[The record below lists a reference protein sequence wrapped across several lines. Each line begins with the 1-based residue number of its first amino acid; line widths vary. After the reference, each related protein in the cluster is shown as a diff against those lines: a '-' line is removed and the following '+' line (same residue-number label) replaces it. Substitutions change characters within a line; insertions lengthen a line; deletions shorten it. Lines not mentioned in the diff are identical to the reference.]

1 MKLTNIEISNLFSY
15 YGENKISIDNIT
27 CVIGTNGFGKTSILN
42 SIKLCLNYLK
52 IDTKSILNN
61 KAQDNN
67 CWVKLD
73 FDEFNICRN
82 WFFSNKIEE
91 KLVVT
96 FKDNSILEDAE
107 AEHFIQNKIPE
118 FLVDF
123 LFYDGE
129 IGNNLLVLSNSKLK
143 SIFDYVFDL
152 DLLVNTQKDAYE
164 VSKRLLEKNQTSGF
178 SEVLKLEEKR
188 TALIET
194 INKDKE
200 SLKSSEVTLK
210 IEKLNL
216 QKVNTQIRN
225 KNKKLKELNIQK
237 ENIKT
242 VLDEKTTRFKDTIL
256 WQMPLLFNSN
266 LFKEIKKR
274 SKSILKI
281 EDENLFTK
289 KFSHFAKEINSPIEE
304 DKIFEIF
311 KSLMINSNENI
322 NLSISSKDFR
332 QLINELKDLKLEFT
346 QIENEIKFEEES
358 SLRQEVVQIL
368 FSQRE
373 NIEKIVVHLEQ
384 KILELKNK
392 LEDNSLELKDI
403 NRTITQAFR
412 ENQSQYALIKGYEE
426 LQAISKV
433 STQLYEKKLLDNLEI
448 FNKKLNQNTTKFLTQ
463 YKHIKNIVVNN
474 NLEIV
479 ISDENS
485 QLSTNLLS
493 AGQKQILNFLI
504 IKTILDFKDFTSFV
518 VVDTP
523 FGRLSNKNKE
533 LLLNTCY
540 LNFENLVL
548 LLTDSEYEFI
558 KSQSLK
564 YKKYNILRND
574 NGSFLEENL

>member
-27 CVIGTNGFGKTSILN
+27 CIIGTNGFGKTSILN

-52 IDTKSILNN
+52 IDMKSILNN

-67 CWVKLD
+67 CWIKLD

-200 SLKSSEVTLK
+200 SLKSTEVTLK

-242 VLDEKTTRFKDTIL
+242 VLDEKTTKFKDTIL

-274 SKSILKI
+274 SKSIIKI

-311 KSLMINSNENI
+311 KSLMINNNENI

-332 QLINELKDLKLEFT
+332 ELINELKDLKLEFT
-346 QIENEIKFEEES
+346 QIENEIKLEEES

-373 NIEKIVVHLEQ
+373 NIEKMVEHLEQ

-392 LEDNSLELKDI
+392 IEDDSLELKDI
-403 NRTITQAFR
+403 NKTITQAFR
-412 ENQSQYALIKGYEE
+412 ENQSQYAVIKGYEE

-433 STQLYEKKLLDNLEI
+433 SAQLYEKKLLDNLKI
-448 FNKKLNQNTTKFLTQ
+448 FNKKLEQNTAKFLAQ
-463 YKHIKNIVVNN
+463 YKHIKNIVVNK

-540 LNFENLVL
+540 LNFDNLVL

>member
-1 MKLTNIEISNLFSY
+1 MKLTNIEIYNLFSY
-15 YGENKISIDNIT
+15 YGGNKISIDNIT

-42 SIKLCLNYLK
+42 AIKLCLNYLK
-52 IDTKSILNN
+52 IDAKSILNN

-82 WFFSNKIEE
+82 WFFSNKVEE

-200 SLKSSEVTLK
+200 SLKNSEVTLK

-242 VLDEKTTRFKDTIL
+242 VLDEKITKFKDTIL

-274 SKSILKI
+274 SKSIVKI
-281 EDENLFTK
+281 EDENLFIK

-332 QLINELKDLKLEFT
+332 QLIDELKDLKLEFT
-346 QIENEIKFEEES
+346 QIENEIKLEEES

-373 NIEKIVVHLEQ
+373 NIEKMVEHLEQ

-392 LEDNSLELKDI
+392 IEDDSLELKDI
-403 NRTITQAFR
+403 NKTITQAFR
-412 ENQSQYALIKGYEE
+412 ENQSQYAVIKGYEE

-433 STQLYEKKLLDNLEI
+433 SAQLYEKKLLDNLEI
-448 FNKKLNQNTTKFLTQ
+448 FNKKLEQNTAKFLAQ
-463 YKHIKNIVVNN
+463 YKHIKNIVVNK

>member
-73 FDEFNICRN
+73 FDEFNIYRN

-129 IGNNLLVLSNSKLK
+129 TGNNLLVLSNSKLK

-152 DLLVNTQKDAYE
+152 DLLVNTQKDTYE
-164 VSKRLLEKNQTSGF
+164 VSKRLIEKNQASGF

-242 VLDEKTTRFKDTIL
+242 ALDEKTLKFKDTIL

-274 SKSILKI
+274 SKSIIKI

-311 KSLMINSNENI
+311 KSLMINNNENI

-346 QIENEIKFEEES
+346 QIENEIKLEEES

-373 NIEKIVVHLEQ
+373 NIEKMVEHLEQ

-392 LEDNSLELKDI
+392 IEDDSLELKDL
-403 NRTITQAFR
+403 NKTITQAFR
-412 ENQSQYALIKGYEE
+412 ENQSQYAVIKGYEE
-426 LQAISKV
+426 LQAISKI
-433 STQLYEKKLLDNLEI
+433 SAQLYEKKLLDNLKI
-448 FNKKLNQNTTKFLTQ
+448 FNKKLEQNTAKFLAQ
-463 YKHIKNIVVNN
+463 YKHIKNIVVNK

>member
-1 MKLTNIEISNLFSY
+1 MKLTNIEIYNLFSY
-15 YGENKISIDNIT
+15 YGKNRISIDNIT
-27 CVIGTNGFGKTSILN
+27 CIIGTNGLGKTSILN

-52 IDTKSILNN
+52 IDIKSILNN

-67 CWVKLD
+67 CWIKLD

-82 WFFSNKIEE
+82 WFFSNKVEE

-164 VSKRLLEKNQTSGF
+164 VSKRLLEKNQTNGF

-188 TALIET
+188 TVLIET

-200 SLKSSEVTLK
+200 SLKNSEVTLK

-225 KNKKLKELNIQK
+225 KNKKLKDLNIQK
-237 ENIKT
+237 ESIKSK
-242 VLDEKTTRFKDTIL
+242 LDEKIIKLKETIL

-266 LFKEIKKR
+266 LYEEIKKR
-274 SKSILKI
+274 SKSIVKI

-322 NLSISSKDFR
+322 NLSISSTDFR
-332 QLINELKDLKLEFT
+332 ELINELKDLKLEFT
-346 QIENEIKFEEES
+346 QIEHQIKLEEES
-358 SLRQEVVQIL
+358 SLRQEVVQTL

-373 NIEKIVVHLEQ
+373 NIEKMLEHLEQ

-392 LEDNSLELKDI
+392 IEDDSLELKDI
-403 NRTITQAFR
+403 NKTITQAFR
-412 ENQSQYALIKGYEE
+412 ENQSQYAVIKGYEE

-433 STQLYEKKLLDNLEI
+433 SAQLYEKKLLDNLEI
-448 FNKKLNQNTTKFLTQ
+448 FNEKLEKNVAKFLNQ
-463 YKHIKNIVVNN
+463 YKHIKNIVVNK

-479 ISDENS
+479 ILDENS
-485 QLSTNLLS
+485 QLNTNLLS

-548 LLTDSEYEFI
+548 LLTDSEYDFI

>member
-164 VSKRLLEKNQTSGF
+164 VSKRLLEKNQASGF

-200 SLKSSEVTLK
+200 SLKSTEVTLK

-242 VLDEKTTRFKDTIL
+242 VLDEKTTKFKDTIL

-266 LFKEIKKR
+266 LFKKIKKR
-274 SKSILKI
+274 SKSIIKI

-311 KSLMINSNENI
+311 KSLMINNNENI

-332 QLINELKDLKLEFT
+332 ELINELKDLKLEFT
-346 QIENEIKFEEES
+346 QIENEIKLEEES

-373 NIEKIVVHLEQ
+373 NIEKMVEHLEQ

-392 LEDNSLELKDI
+392 IEDDSLELKDI
-403 NRTITQAFR
+403 NKTITQAFR
-412 ENQSQYALIKGYEE
+412 ENQSQYAVIKGYEE

-433 STQLYEKKLLDNLEI
+433 SAQLYEKKLLDNLKI
-448 FNKKLNQNTTKFLTQ
+448 FNKKLEQNTAKFLAQ
-463 YKHIKNIVVNN
+463 YKHIKNIVVNK

-540 LNFENLVL
+540 LNFDNLVL

>member
-164 VSKRLLEKNQTSGF
+164 VSKRLLEKNETSSF

-210 IEKLNL
+210 IEKLTL
-216 QKVNTQIRN
+216 QKINTQIRN
-225 KNKKLKELNIQK
+225 KNKKLKDLNIQK
-237 ENIKT
+237 ESIKFK
-242 VLDEKTTRFKDTIL
+242 LDEKTTKFKDTIL

-274 SKSILKI
+274 SKSIIKI
-281 EDENLFTK
+281 EDENLFIK

-311 KSLMINSNENI
+311 KSLMINNNENI

-332 QLINELKDLKLEFT
+332 ELINELKDLKLEFT
-346 QIENEIKFEEES
+346 QIENEIKLEEES

-373 NIEKIVVHLEQ
+373 NIEKIVEHLEQ

-392 LEDNSLELKDI
+392 IEDDSLELKDI
-403 NRTITQAFR
+403 NKTITQAFR
-412 ENQSQYALIKGYEE
+412 ENQSQYAVIKGYEE

-433 STQLYEKKLLDNLEI
+433 SAQLYEKKLLDNLKI
-448 FNKKLNQNTTKFLTQ
+448 FNKKLEQNTAKFLAQ
-463 YKHIKNIVVNN
+463 YKHIKNIVVNK

-540 LNFENLVL
+540 LNFDNLVL

>member
-164 VSKRLLEKNQTSGF
+164 VSKRLLEKNQTNGF

-216 QKVNTQIRN
+216 QKINTQIRN
-225 KNKKLKELNIQK
+225 KNKKLKDLNIQK
-237 ENIKT
+237 ESIKSK
-242 VLDEKTTRFKDTIL
+242 LDEKIIKLKETIL

-266 LFKEIKKR
+266 LFEEI
-274 SKSILKI
+274 
-281 EDENLFTK
+281 
-289 KFSHFAKEINSPIEE
+289 
-304 DKIFEIF
+304 
-311 KSLMINSNENI
+311 
-322 NLSISSKDFR
+322 
-332 QLINELKDLKLEFT
+332 
-346 QIENEIKFEEES
+346 
-358 SLRQEVVQIL
+358 
-368 FSQRE
+368 
-373 NIEKIVVHLEQ
+373 
-384 KILELKNK
+384 
-392 LEDNSLELKDI
+392 
-403 NRTITQAFR
+403 
-412 ENQSQYALIKGYEE
+412 
-426 LQAISKV
+426 
-433 STQLYEKKLLDNLEI
+433 
-448 FNKKLNQNTTKFLTQ
+448 
-463 YKHIKNIVVNN
+463 
-474 NLEIV
+474 
-479 ISDENS
+479 
-485 QLSTNLLS
+485 
-493 AGQKQILNFLI
+493 
-504 IKTILDFKDFTSFV
+504 
-518 VVDTP
+518 
-523 FGRLSNKNKE
+523 
-533 LLLNTCY
+533 
-540 LNFENLVL
+540 
-548 LLTDSEYEFI
+548 
-558 KSQSLK
+558 
-564 YKKYNILRND
+564 
-574 NGSFLEENL
+574 

>member
-73 FDEFNICRN
+73 FDEFNICRS

-91 KLVVT
+91 KLVVN
-96 FKDNSILEDAE
+96 FKDDSILEDAE

-129 IGNNLLVLSNSKLK
+129 IDNNLLVLSNSKLK

-164 VSKRLLEKNQTSGF
+164 VSKRLLEKNQASGF

-200 SLKSSEVTLK
+200 SLKNSEVTLK
-210 IEKLNL
+210 IEKLTL
-216 QKVNTQIRN
+216 QKINTQIRN
-225 KNKKLKELNIQK
+225 KNKKLKDLNIQK
-237 ENIKT
+237 ESIKSK
-242 VLDEKTTRFKDTIL
+242 LDEKTVKFKDTIL

-266 LFKEIKKR
+266 LFEEIKKR
-274 SKSILKI
+274 SKSIVKI

-289 KFSHFAKEINSPIEE
+289 KFSHFAKEINSSIEE

-311 KSLMINSNENI
+311 KSLMINNNENI

-332 QLINELKDLKLEFT
+332 ELINELKDLKLEFT
-346 QIENEIKFEEES
+346 QIENEIKLEEES

-373 NIEKIVVHLEQ
+373 NIEKMVEHLEQ

-392 LEDNSLELKDI
+392 IEDNSLELKDI
-403 NRTITQAFR
+403 NKTITQAFR
-412 ENQSQYALIKGYEE
+412 ENQSQYAVIKGYEE

-433 STQLYEKKLLDNLEI
+433 SAQLYEKKLFDNLEI
-448 FNKKLNQNTTKFLTQ
+448 FNKKLKQNTAKFLAQ
-463 YKHIKNIVVNN
+463 YKHIKNIVVNK

>member
-1 MKLTNIEISNLFSY
+1 MKLTNIEIFNLFSY
-15 YGENKISIDNIT
+15 YGENKILIDNIT
-27 CVIGTNGFGKTSILN
+27 CIIGTNGFGKTSILN

-52 IDTKSILNN
+52 IDAKSILNN

-67 CWVKLD
+67 CWIKLD
-73 FDEFNICRN
+73 FDEFNIYRN

-91 KLVVT
+91 KLVIT

-188 TALIET
+188 TTLIET

-200 SLKSSEVTLK
+200 DLKSSEITLK

-216 QKVNTQIRN
+216 QKINTQIRN
-225 KNKKLKELNIQK
+225 KNKKLKEFNIQK
-237 ENIKT
+237 ENIKAI
-242 VLDEKTTRFKDTIL
+242 LDEKIIKFKDTIL

-266 LFKEIKKR
+266 LFEEIKKR
-274 SKSILKI
+274 SKSIVKI

-311 KSLMINSNENI
+311 KSLMINNNENI
-322 NLSISSKDFR
+322 NLSISSTDFR
-332 QLINELKDLKLEFT
+332 ELINELKDLKLEFT
-346 QIENEIKFEEES
+346 QIEHQIKLEEES
-358 SLRQEVVQIL
+358 SLRQEVVQTL

-373 NIEKIVVHLEQ
+373 NIEKMLEHLEQ

-392 LEDNSLELKDI
+392 IEDDTLELKDI
-403 NRTITQAFR
+403 NKTITQAFR
-412 ENQSQYALIKGYEE
+412 ENQSQYAVIKGYEE

-433 STQLYEKKLLDNLEI
+433 SAQLYEKKLLDNLEI
-448 FNKKLNQNTTKFLTQ
+448 FNEKLEKNVAKFLNQ
-463 YKHIKNIVVNN
+463 YKHIKNIVVNK

-485 QLSTNLLS
+485 ELNTNLLS

-564 YKKYNILRND
+564 YKRYNILRND

>member
-27 CVIGTNGFGKTSILN
+27 CIIGTNGFGKTSILN

-200 SLKSSEVTLK
+200 SLKSTEVTLK

-242 VLDEKTTRFKDTIL
+242 VLDEKTTKFKDTIL

-274 SKSILKI
+274 SKSIIKI

-311 KSLMINSNENI
+311 KSLMINNNENI

-332 QLINELKDLKLEFT
+332 ELINELKDLKLEFT
-346 QIENEIKFEEES
+346 QIENEIKLEEES

-373 NIEKIVVHLEQ
+373 NIEKMVEHLEQ

-392 LEDNSLELKDI
+392 IEDDSLELKDI
-403 NRTITQAFR
+403 NKTITQAFR
-412 ENQSQYALIKGYEE
+412 ENQSQYAVIKGYEE

-433 STQLYEKKLLDNLEI
+433 SAQLYEKKLLDNLEI
-448 FNKKLNQNTTKFLTQ
+448 FNKKLEQNTAKFLAQ
-463 YKHIKNIVVNN
+463 YKHIKNIVVNK

>member
-1 MKLTNIEISNLFSY
+1 MKLTNIEIFNLFSY
-15 YGENKISIDNIT
+15 YGENKILIDNIT
-27 CVIGTNGFGKTSILN
+27 CIIGTNGFGKTSILN

-67 CWVKLD
+67 CWIKLD
-73 FDEFNICRN
+73 FDEFNIYRN

-91 KLVVT
+91 KLVIT

-188 TALIET
+188 TTLIET

-200 SLKSSEVTLK
+200 DLKSSEITLK

-216 QKVNTQIRN
+216 QKINTQIRN

-237 ENIKT
+237 ENIKAI
-242 VLDEKTTRFKDTIL
+242 LDEKIIKFKDTIL
-256 WQMPLLFNSN
+256 CQMPLLFNSN
-266 LFKEIKKR
+266 LFEEIKKR
-274 SKSILKI
+274 SKSIVKI

-311 KSLMINSNENI
+311 KSLMINNNENI
-322 NLSISSKDFR
+322 NLSISSTDFR
-332 QLINELKDLKLEFT
+332 ELINELKDLKLEFT
-346 QIENEIKFEEES
+346 QIEHQIKLEEES
-358 SLRQEVVQIL
+358 SLRQEVVQTL
-368 FSQRE
+368 FFQRE
-373 NIEKIVVHLEQ
+373 NIEKMLEHLEQ

-392 LEDNSLELKDI
+392 IEDDTLELKDI
-403 NRTITQAFR
+403 NKTITQAFR
-412 ENQSQYALIKGYEE
+412 ENQSQYAVIKGYEE

-433 STQLYEKKLLDNLEI
+433 SAQLYEKKLLDNLEI
-448 FNKKLNQNTTKFLTQ
+448 FNEKLEKNVAKFLNQ
-463 YKHIKNIVVNN
+463 YKHIKNIVVNK

-485 QLSTNLLS
+485 QLNTNLLS

-548 LLTDSEYEFI
+548 LLTDSEYDFI

>member
-242 VLDEKTTRFKDTIL
+242 VLDEKTTKFKDTFL

-274 SKSILKI
+274 SKSIVKI

-289 KFSHFAKEINSPIEE
+289 KFSYFAKEINSPIEE
-304 DKIFEIF
+304 DKMFEIF

-373 NIEKIVVHLEQ
+373 NIEKMVEHLEQ

-392 LEDNSLELKDI
+392 IEDDSLELKDI
-403 NRTITQAFR
+403 NKTITQAFR
-412 ENQSQYALIKGYEE
+412 ENQSQYAVIKGYEE

-433 STQLYEKKLLDNLEI
+433 SAQLYEKKLLDNLEI
-448 FNKKLNQNTTKFLTQ
+448 FNKKLEQNTAKFLAQ
-463 YKHIKNIVVNN
+463 YKHIKNIVVNK

>member
-1 MKLTNIEISNLFSY
+1 MKLTNIEIFNLFSY

-27 CVIGTNGFGKTSILN
+27 CIIGTNGFGKTSILN

-73 FDEFNICRN
+73 FDEFNIYRN

-96 FKDNSILEDAE
+96 FKDNNILEDAE

-129 IGNNLLVLSNSKLK
+129 IGNNLLVLSNFKLK

-188 TALIET
+188 IILLET

-200 SLKSSEVTLK
+200 GLKSSEVTLK
-210 IEKLNL
+210 IEKLTL
-216 QKVNTQIRN
+216 QKINTQIRN
-225 KNKKLKELNIQK
+225 KNKKLKDLNIQK
-237 ENIKT
+237 ESIKSK
-242 VLDEKTTRFKDTIL
+242 LDEKIIKFKETIL

-266 LFKEIKKR
+266 LFEEIKKR
-274 SKSILKI
+274 SKSIVKI

-311 KSLMINSNENI
+311 KSLMINNNENI

-332 QLINELKDLKLEFT
+332 ELINELKDLKLEFT
-346 QIENEIKFEEES
+346 QIENEIKLEEES
-358 SLRQEVVQIL
+358 SFRQEVVQIL

-373 NIEKIVVHLEQ
+373 NIEKIVAHLEQ

-392 LEDNSLELKDI
+392 IEDDTLELKDI
-403 NRTITQAFR
+403 NKTITQTFR
-412 ENQSQYALIKGYEE
+412 ENQSQYAVIKGYEE

-433 STQLYEKKLLDNLEI
+433 SAQLYEKKLLDNLAI
-448 FNKKLNQNTTKFLTQ
+448 FNKKLEQNTAKFLNQ
-463 YKHIKNIVVNN
+463 YKHIKNIVVNK

-485 QLSTNLLS
+485 QLNTNLLS

-504 IKTILDFKDFTSFV
+504 IKTILDFKNFTSFV

>member
-15 YGENKISIDNIT
+15 YGKNKISIENIT
-27 CVIGTNGFGKTSILN
+27 CIIGTNGFGKTSILN

-61 KAQDNN
+61 KAQDTN

-96 FKDNSILEDAE
+96 FKDDSILEDAE

-164 VSKRLLEKNQTSGF
+164 VSKRLLEKNQTNGF

-216 QKVNTQIRN
+216 QKINTQIRN
-225 KNKKLKELNIQK
+225 KNKKLKDLNIQK
-237 ENIKT
+237 ESIKSK
-242 VLDEKTTRFKDTIL
+242 LDEKIIKLKETIL

-266 LFKEIKKR
+266 LYEEIKKR
-274 SKSILKI
+274 SKSIVKI

-322 NLSISSKDFR
+322 NLSISSTDFR
-332 QLINELKDLKLEFT
+332 ELINELKDLKLEFT
-346 QIENEIKFEEES
+346 QIEHQIKLEEES
-358 SLRQEVVQIL
+358 SLRQEVVQTL

-373 NIEKIVVHLEQ
+373 NIEKMLEHLEQ

-392 LEDNSLELKDI
+392 IEDDSLELKDI
-403 NRTITQAFR
+403 NKTITQAFR
-412 ENQSQYALIKGYEE
+412 ENQSQYAVIKGYEE

-433 STQLYEKKLLDNLEI
+433 SAQLYEKKLLDNLEI
-448 FNKKLNQNTTKFLTQ
+448 FNEKLEKNVAKFLNQ
-463 YKHIKNIVVNN
+463 YKHIKNIVVNK

-479 ISDENS
+479 ILDENS
-485 QLSTNLLS
+485 QLNTNLLS

-548 LLTDSEYEFI
+548 LLTDSEYDFI

>member
-1 MKLTNIEISNLFSY
+1 MKLTNIEIFNLFSY

-52 IDTKSILNN
+52 IDMKSILNN

-73 FDEFNICRN
+73 FDEFNICRS
-82 WFFSNKIEE
+82 WFFLNKIEE

-210 IEKLNL
+210 IEKLTL
-216 QKVNTQIRN
+216 QKINTQIRN
-225 KNKKLKELNIQK
+225 KNKKLKDLNIQK
-237 ENIKT
+237 ESIKSK
-242 VLDEKTTRFKDTIL
+242 LDEKTVKFKDTIL

-266 LFKEIKKR
+266 LFEEIKKR
-274 SKSILKI
+274 SKSIVKI

-289 KFSHFAKEINSPIEE
+289 KFSHFAKEINSSIEE

-311 KSLMINSNENI
+311 KSLMINNNENI

-332 QLINELKDLKLEFT
+332 ELINELKDLKLEFT
-346 QIENEIKFEEES
+346 QIENEIKLEEES

-373 NIEKIVVHLEQ
+373 NIEKIVEHLEQ

-392 LEDNSLELKDI
+392 IEDDSLELKDI
-403 NRTITQAFR
+403 NKTITQAFR
-412 ENQSQYALIKGYEE
+412 ENQSQYAVIKGYEE

-433 STQLYEKKLLDNLEI
+433 SAQLYEKKLFDNLEI
-448 FNKKLNQNTTKFLTQ
+448 FNKKLKQNTAKFLAQ
-463 YKHIKNIVVNN
+463 YKHIKNIVVNK

>member
-1 MKLTNIEISNLFSY
+1 
-15 YGENKISIDNIT
+15 
-27 CVIGTNGFGKTSILN
+27 
-42 SIKLCLNYLK
+42 
-52 IDTKSILNN
+52 
-61 KAQDNN
+61 
-67 CWVKLD
+67 
-73 FDEFNICRN
+73 
-82 WFFSNKIEE
+82 
-91 KLVVT
+91 
-96 FKDNSILEDAE
+96 
-107 AEHFIQNKIPE
+107 
-118 FLVDF
+118 
-123 LFYDGE
+123 
-129 IGNNLLVLSNSKLK
+129 
-143 SIFDYVFDL
+143 
-152 DLLVNTQKDAYE
+152 
-164 VSKRLLEKNQTSGF
+164 
-178 SEVLKLEEKR
+178 
-188 TALIET
+188 
-194 INKDKE
+194 
-200 SLKSSEVTLK
+200 
-210 IEKLNL
+210 
-216 QKVNTQIRN
+216 
-225 KNKKLKELNIQK
+225 
-237 ENIKT
+237 
-242 VLDEKTTRFKDTIL
+242 
-256 WQMPLLFNSN
+256 
-266 LFKEIKKR
+266 
-274 SKSILKI
+274 
-281 EDENLFTK
+281 
-289 KFSHFAKEINSPIEE
+289 
-304 DKIFEIF
+304 
-311 KSLMINSNENI
+311 I

-346 QIENEIKFEEES
+346 QIENEIKLEEES

-373 NIEKIVVHLEQ
+373 NIEKMVEHLEQ

-392 LEDNSLELKDI
+392 IEDDSLELKDI
-403 NRTITQAFR
+403 NKTITQAFR
-412 ENQSQYALIKGYEE
+412 ENQSQYAVIKGYEE

-433 STQLYEKKLLDNLEI
+433 SAQLYEKKLLDNLEI
-448 FNKKLNQNTTKFLTQ
+448 FNKKLEQNTAKFLAQ
-463 YKHIKNIVVNN
+463 YKHIKNIVVNK